1 LKRPEDKP
9 TDSGSTLS
17 KGEPPSEHGMLFSIA
32 QDLRVA
38 VRVLRQRP
46 AFATTALLTLA
57 LGIGAN
63 TAVFSVVHGIVL
75 APLPYAAPNRLV
87 GLWPGH
93 FFSNAEM
100 LFLQERSRSLE
111 RVELFSP
118 GWSMAL
124 TGEGEPA
131 QLIGARTSAGLFDAL
146 GVRPVVGRTFTAE
159 DARPAASGVAML
171 SHELWRTRFGGDPRI
186 VGHRIMLDGVP
197 CTVVGVMPADFRFH
211 RNDVEVWT
219 PLAIDPA
226 AWFHRGGTSVG
237 IARLAPGATP
247 ATALAELR
255 TFIAPMRD
263 AFQYTADY
271 GQDVNVVTLQEMLVG
286 DVRLTLLVL
295 FGAVGFIVLIAAANV
310 GNLLLVRAA
319 ERRREIAVRVA
330 LGAASGRIVQ
340 QFLVESL
347 VLSVLGGALGLG
359 LGWIGVSALRRL
371 LPLDTPR
378 LGEVTVDLTVL
389 ALCAAV
395 AVATGLLFGLAPALL
410 AARTQPQ
417 GAMRSRTGDGTGGAG
432 AHIRGSLVAAEVG
445 LAFVLVVGAGLML
458 RTLWNLSRVDPGF
471 RSENVLTFS
480 LQKSG
485 GAATRQ
491 RYYVDVTDRIRRV
504 PGVRDVGAIHHL
516 PLSGFS
522 WYSDLEVE
530 GRTLPPGTS
539 PPRAGWRLILG
550 DYFRAMSIPLLA
562 GRSFDARD
570 DSAST
575 PVAIVSQSLA
585 SRLWPG
591 ESPLGKRF
599 TAGNA
604 TLRRPVTIVGVA
616 GDVRHEALTG
626 EPAIELYRPAT
637 QQRAGAMQ
645 FTVRTTGDAL
655 AASATVRDA
664 VRSID
669 PNVPVA
675 NMRLLDAVVSQS
687 VAGRRVVMSLL
698 LAFALVGV
706 ALGTVGVFG
715 VVAFAVSQRTHEIG
729 LRIALGAGSAS
740 ISRMVVW
747 SGARYAV
754 VGLVAGL
761 LAALGLSRVMRGL
774 VFGVGATDPLTYLT
788 LAVLLLVVVV
798 LASLIPARRATRVHP
813 MTVLR
818 AD

>member
-1 LKRPEDKP
+1 
-9 TDSGSTLS
+9 
-17 KGEPPSEHGMLFSIA
+17 MLQSIA

-38 VRVLRQRP
+38 LRALRQRP
-46 AFATTALLTLA
+46 AFAATALLTLA

-75 APLPYAAPNRLV
+75 APLPYAAPDRLV

-118 GWSMAL
+118 GWSMTL

-131 QLIGARTSAGLFDAL
+131 QLVGARTSSGLFDAL
-146 GVRPVVGRTFTAE
+146 GVRPILGRTFNTG
-159 DARPAASGVAML
+159 DSRPQSNNVVML
-171 SHELWRTRFGGDPRI
+171 SHELWRTRFGGDPGI
-186 VGHRIMLDGVP
+186 VGRRVTLDGGP
-197 CTVVGVMPADFRFH
+197 SIVVGVMPAGFRFH
-211 RNDVEVWT
+211 RNNVEVWV

-226 AWFHRGGTSVG
+226 AWFHRGGTAIG
-237 IARLAPGATP
+237 IGRLAAGATS

-255 TFIAPMRD
+255 TFIAPMRE

-271 GQDVNVVTLQEMLVG
+271 GQDVDVVPLHEMLVG
-286 DVRLTLLVL
+286 DVRRTLLVL

-330 LGAASGRIVQ
+330 LGAASGRIVR
-340 QFLVESL
+340 QFLTESL
-347 VLSVLGGALGLG
+347 LLSIVGGAIGLA
-359 LGWIGVSALRRL
+359 LGWLGVGVLRQV
-371 LPLDTPR
+371 LPEDTPR
-378 LGEVTVDLTVL
+378 LGEVSVDLTVL
-389 ALCAAV
+389 AVCAGV
-395 AVATGLLFGLAPALL
+395 ALLTGILFGLGPALL
-410 AARTQPQ
+410 AARTDPQ
-417 GAMRSRTGDGTGGAG
+417 GALRTRTGGEPGPAG
-432 AHIRGSLVAAEVG
+432 ERIRGSLVAAEVA

-480 LQKSG
+480 LQKPG

-491 RYYVDVTDRIRRV
+491 RYYLDVADRIRRI

-522 WYSDLEVE
+522 WYSDMEVE
-530 GRTLPPGTS
+530 GRTLAPGAS

-550 DYFRAMSIPLLA
+550 DYFAAMGIPLLA
-562 GRSFDARD
+562 GRSFESRD
-570 DSAST
+570 DTSSA

-585 SRLWPG
+585 TRIWPG
-591 ESPLGKRF
+591 ENAVGKRF

-604 TLRRPVTIVGVA
+604 TLRRPVTVVGIV
-616 GDVRHEALTG
+616 GDVRHDALTG
-626 EPAIELYRPAT
+626 APALELYRPAT
-637 QQRAGAMQ
+637 QQLAGAMQ
-645 FTVRTTGDAL
+645 FTVRTAGDPL
-655 AASATVRDA
+655 ASAATVRDA

-669 PNVPVA
+669 PDVPIA
-675 NMRLLDAVVSQS
+675 NMRSLDTVITQS

-698 LAFALVGV
+698 LVFAFVGV

-729 LRIALGAGSAS
+729 LRIALGAGTSS
-740 ISRMVVW
+740 IARMVVW

-754 VGLVAGL
+754 IGLVAGL
-761 LAALGLSRVMRGL
+761 LGALSLSRVMTGL
-774 VFGVGATDPLTYLT
+774 VFGVGTTDPFTYGS

-798 LASLIPARRATRVHP
+798 LASLIPARRAARVEP

-818 AD
+818 TD